1 MGRRRDRLAQ
11 PTPIKDETGVV
22 LLMIPSIQRLWIA
35 LLVASSVEIALSCIH
50 PLPSQAA
57 VLKLNDGTP
66 CEGQFQG
73 RNGRGLCVFSEAGGG
88 SPYDYYEGEIRNGQP
103 NGRGIFVYNN
113 DDRYEGQVTNGQPNG
128 RGMFLFANNDRYEG
142 SIRNG
147 QPNGTGTFTFATGDR
162 YVGNVRNGVPHGQG
176 TFTFANGQRYTGGF
190 YLGQVKGS
198 GTLIHANGVRCQAT
212 FYNSRFTG
220 KGTCTYP
227 SGFPYRSYTGEL
239 RDGQPEGRG
248 VLTFVN
254 GQIYTGEIREGKPF
268 TPNRQNSQGNRQ

>member
-1 MGRRRDRLAQ
+1 
-11 PTPIKDETGVV
+11 
-22 LLMIPSIQRLWIA
+22 
-35 LLVASSVEIALSCIH
+35 
-50 PLPSQAA
+50 
-57 VLKLNDGTP
+57 
-66 CEGQFQG
+66 
-73 RNGRGLCVFSEAGGG
+73 
-88 SPYDYYEGEIRNGQP
+88 
-103 NGRGIFVYNN
+103 
-113 DDRYEGQVTNGQPNG
+113 
-128 RGMFLFANNDRYEG
+128 
-142 SIRNG
+142 
-147 QPNGTGTFTFATGDR
+147 
-162 YVGNVRNGVPHGQG
+162 VGNVRNGVPHGQG

-268 TPNRQNSQGNRQ
+268 TPNSQGNRQ